1 MCRNIPDSVL
11 TVSERSQQRVSLPEL
26 TTANITLT
34 GERLDTSPE
43 IRNKTPGF
51 TAVLE
56 VLARAVRG
64 EN

>member
-1 MCRNIPDSVL
+1 M
-11 TVSERSQQRVSLPEL
+11 PEL
-26 TTANITLT
+26 TTANITLN

-51 TAVLE
+51 TVVLE
-56 VLARAVRG
+56 VLAKAVRE